1 MKRIV
6 DFSRRDIVTIGL
18 EGDLRLILWA
28 GDGIHEGV
36 TDIERLPGFDVYICL
51 GISPGI
57 NANLEYIYKR
67 SAPGIICILDVFNR
81 SQMARFV
88 DIFRG
93 RVSVIDS
100 DYKGNTPT
108 LPVEYYYELLS
119 EGGKAYNMKGINSL
133 RSPFEDVQ
141 NALEL
146 FAPVLSGED
155 DERRTWTEEM
165 LQLAKDNRLTV
176 GETWSSPD
184 IKDPYYD
191 HIRSRQ
197 EDKIRWNKDRNPIW
211 FDVRK
216 YSEETLNEYWSR
228 LPLYIL
234 TVNFEKADIM
244 KMKTKEYLAF
254 NIQRFKTF
262 IYNEVMKLVK
272 NTDDLREYFRTEE
285 FYKIQELYSLCK
297 EYPGV
302 QFGYITDNRT
312 GGRTYGYWIEKNSAL

>member
-18 EGDLRLILWA
+18 EGDLRIILWA
-28 GDGIHEGV
+28 GDGIHEGI

-51 GISPGI
+51 GIAPGI
-57 NANLEYIYKR
+57 DANVKYIYNR
-67 SAPGIICILDVFNR
+67 SNPGIICILDVFDKR
-81 SQMARFV
+81 QMARFV

-93 RVSVIDS
+93 RVSVIDT

-119 EGGKAYNMKGINSL
+119 EGGKAYNMKGINGL
-133 RSPFEDVQ
+133 RAPIEDAQ

-146 FAPVLSGED
+146 FAPVLSDED
-155 DERRTWTEEM
+155 SLRRKWTEEM
-165 LQLAKDNRLTV
+165 IQLAKDNKLSP
-176 GETWSSPD
+176 GESWSSPD
-184 IKDPYYD
+184 LKDPYYD
-191 HIRSRQ
+191 RIRSNQ
-197 EDKIRWNKDRNPIW
+197 EELLRYNKDRNPVSSQIW
-211 FDVRK
+211 R
-216 YSEETLNEYWSR
+216 YSEENLYEYWSK
-228 LPLYIL
+228 LPLHIL

-244 KMKTKEYLAF
+244 KNKTKEYLAF

-262 IYNEVMKLVK
+262 IYGEVMKHVK
-272 NTDDLREYFRTEE
+272 NTEDLNEYFRTEE
-285 FYKIQELYSLCK
+285 FYKIQERYSLCK

-312 GGRTYGYWIEKNSAL
+312 EGRTYGYWIEKNSAL